1 MSVLT
6 EVVLRPPKEAFDPL
20 AYRARYGADRYT
32 RAQILRT
39 NGKVLGSGAI
49 HLDATASNMTMTGS
63 LRTRLSTRYGAA
75 VVSQRFDGRDGKPVI
90 IYPIRRAWSGNGYRF
105 VCKCPDYLINVL
117 NNRDHKCKHILALEQ
132 HINREPVRHSNTLE
146 GLRIESRDMFFL
158 DENVYDSPAERY
170 YQLRRRRIRD
180 YRANQQRRFQ
190 GRRERRLA
198 QLNQIPPRSPIELP
212 WIDERASSL
221 GLVEPTTL
229 SQGEQNYTRLLG
241 FSVAR
246 TVDTSR
252 VESDNW
258 HDYTEV
264 EEQEGYAQRQRY
276 RGERISRFQFQVE
289 RYGYRISELNRYG
302 IPRPRRLRTHYR
314 SFQRRTPS
322 PPPTLIPSTPPTLTP
337 SPPRILTPTLPSQ
350 MPFEQSPDQPPS
362 QLSPDQPPSQLS
374 PVSIPTPTVPFYDPS
389 ETIETLE
396 DEEIEPFSNRRKRG
410 RTSDIQSAPKRQA
423 REPFI

>member
-20 AYRARYGADRYT
+20 AYRARYGANRYT

-39 NGKVLGSGAI
+39 TNKVLGSGAI
-49 HLDATASNMTMTGS
+49 HLDATASNITMTGS
-63 LRTRLSTRYGAA
+63 LRTRPRLSDKYDAA

-90 IYPIRRAWSGNGYRF
+90 IYPIRRSMNINDQGRFIGYRW

-117 NNRDHKCKHILALEQ
+117 NNVDHKCKHILALEQ
-132 HINREPVRHSNTLE
+132 HINGERVLPPSTLE
-146 GLRIESRDMFFL
+146 DIRDMFFL
-158 DENVYDSPAERY
+158 HENVYDSPAEPY
-170 YQLRRRRIRD
+170 YQLRRRRISD

-190 GRRERRLA
+190 ERRERRLA
-198 QLNQIPPRSPIELP
+198 QLNQIPPRSEIELP

-221 GLVEPTTL
+221 EDLISLVEPIAL
-229 SQGEQNYTRLLG
+229 SQEEQDYTRLSG

-252 VESDNW
+252 S
-258 HDYTEV
+258 
-264 EEQEGYAQRQRY
+264 
-276 RGERISRFQFQVE
+276 RGRSPQ
-289 RYGYRISELNRYG
+289 
-302 IPRPRRLRTHYR
+302 YR
-314 SFQRRTPS
+314 SLRSRTPS
-322 PPPTLIPSTPPTLTP
+322 PLPVLTQSTPSISTP

-350 MPFEQSPDQPPS
+350 MPFEHSPDQPPT
-362 QLSPDQPPSQLS
+362 LGLGQLS
-374 PVSIPTPTVPFYDPS
+374 PVSIPTPTVPFYDPF

-423 REPFI
+423 RDPFI

>member
-6 EVVLRPPKEAFDPL
+6 EVVLRPPKEAFDPS
-20 AYRARYGADRYT
+20 AYRARYGVDRYT

-39 NGKVLGSGAI
+39 NGKVLGSGRI
-49 HLDATASNMTMTGS
+49 HLDAAASNITMTGS
-63 LRTRLSTRYGAA
+63 LQTSLSTRYGAA

-132 HINREPVRHSNTLE
+132 QIDREPVRHSNTLE

-158 DENVYDSPAERY
+158 DENVYDSPAERF

-180 YRANQQRRFQ
+180 YRANQQRRLQ

-198 QLNQIPPRSPIELP
+198 RLNQIPPRSPIELP

-221 GLVEPTTL
+221 EDLISLVEPTAL
-229 SQGEQNYTRLLG
+229 SQEEQDYTR
-241 FSVAR
+241 SVAR

-252 VESDNW
+252 S
-258 HDYTEV
+258 
-264 EEQEGYAQRQRY
+264 
-276 RGERISRFQFQVE
+276 RGRSPQ
-289 RYGYRISELNRYG
+289 
-302 IPRPRRLRTHYR
+302 YR
-314 SFQRRTPS
+314 SFRSRTPS
-322 PPPTLIPSTPPTLTP
+322 PLPVLTQSTPSISTP
-337 SPPRILTPTLPSQ
+337 SPLRVMTPTLPVQ
-350 MPFEQSPDQPPS
+350 MPFEQSPDQSLGQLSSDQSPTLS
-362 QLSPDQPPSQLS
+362 QLSLDQLS
-374 PVSIPTPTVPFYDPS
+374 FAFGIPTPTVPFYDPF
-389 ETIETLE
+389 ETIETSG

-410 RTSDIQSAPKRQA
+410 RTSDTQSAPKRQA
-423 REPFI
+423 RDPFI

>member
-229 SQGEQNYTRLLG
+229 SQGEQNYTR
-241 FSVAR
+241 SVAR

-302 IPRPRRLRTHYR
+302 IQRSRRLRTQYR
-314 SFQRRTPS
+314 SFQRQRTPS
-322 PPPTLIPSTPPTLTP
+322 PPLISTP

-374 PVSIPTPTVPFYDPS
+374 PVSIPTPTVPFYDPF

-423 REPFI
+423 RDPFI

>member
-6 EVVLRPPKEAFDPL
+6 EVVLRPPKEAFDPS

-39 NGKVLGSGAI
+39 NGKVLGSGPI
-49 HLDATASNMTMTGS
+49 HLDAAASNITMTGS
-63 LRTRLSTRYGAA
+63 LQTSLSTRYGAA

-132 HINREPVRHSNTLE
+132 HIDREPVRHSNTLE

-158 DENVYDSPAERY
+158 DENVYDSPAERH

-180 YRANQQRRFQ
+180 YRANQQRRLQ

-221 GLVEPTTL
+221 EDLISLVEPTAL
-229 SQGEQNYTRLLG
+229 SQGEQNYTR
-241 FSVAR
+241 SVAR

-264 EEQEGYAQRQRY
+264 EEQEGY
-276 RGERISRFQFQVE
+276 
-289 RYGYRISELNRYG
+289 G
-302 IPRPRRLRTHYR
+302 IPRSRGRSPQYR
-314 SFQRRTPS
+314 SFRSQTPS
-322 PPPTLIPSTPPTLTP
+322 PVLTPSTPSISTP
-337 SPPRILTPTLPSQ
+337 SPPRVMTPTLPSQ
-350 MPFEQSPDQPPS
+350 MPFGQSPDQSLGQLSSDQSPTLS
-362 QLSPDQPPSQLS
+362 QLSLDQLS
-374 PVSIPTPTVPFYDPS
+374 FAFGIPTPTVPFYDPF
-389 ETIETLE
+389 ETIETSG

-410 RTSDIQSAPKRQA
+410 RTSDTQSAPKRQA
-423 REPFI
+423 RDPFI